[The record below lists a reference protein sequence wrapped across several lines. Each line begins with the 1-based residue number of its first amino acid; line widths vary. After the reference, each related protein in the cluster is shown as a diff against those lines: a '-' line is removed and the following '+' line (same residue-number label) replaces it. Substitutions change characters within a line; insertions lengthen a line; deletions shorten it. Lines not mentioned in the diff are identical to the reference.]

1 MNKRVEY
8 DPKNAVF
15 ITVDDAA
22 SLTSLGR
29 NTIRR
34 LAQES
39 NSARKIGKSYR
50 INRTKLI
57 EYIESFEL

>member
-1 MNKRVEY
+1 MRKRTNGASE
-8 DPKNAVF
+8 DSVF
-15 ITVDDAA
+15 IDIDTAA
-22 SLTSLGR
+22 MLTQLGK

-50 INRTKLI
+50 INRVKLI
-57 EYIESFEL
+57 DYIDSFET

>member
-1 MNKRVEY
+1 MYRRTNVAS
-8 DPKNAVF
+8 DDSVF
-15 ITVDDAA
+15 IDIDTAA
-22 SLTSLGR
+22 RLTQLGK

-50 INRTKLI
+50 INRAKLLD
-57 EYIESFEL
+57 YIDTFEM